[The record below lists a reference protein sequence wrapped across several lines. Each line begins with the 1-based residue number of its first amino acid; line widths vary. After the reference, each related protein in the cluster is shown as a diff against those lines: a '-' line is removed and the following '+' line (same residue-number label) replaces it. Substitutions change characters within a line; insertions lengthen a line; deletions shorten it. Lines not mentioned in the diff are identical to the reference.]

1 MFSFSPK
8 RGDSVLVFGGGRPG
22 CQCSVGQGGRMS
34 TTSGLLC
41 GQDTFRC
48 RNPLFED
55 RKIALALVTA
65 SRKLRAYFQAHQ
77 VVVLMN

>member
-1 MFSFSPK
+1 
-8 RGDSVLVFGGGRPG
+8 
-22 CQCSVGQGGRMS
+22 MS